1 MTIESHGH
9 EHEFEPQYGLPERLP
24 AGEHILWQGSP
35 DFVTLARRVFHIR
48 TLALYFALLMATMV
62 VPALW
67 EGASLQVALASLKW
81 LAPLAVVG
89 LGSVALLAWLTARTT
104 VYTLTDKRVVM
115 RVGIVLTVTFNL
127 PLKSLSAAALRRHAD
142 GFGDITLALAGSDR
156 IAWMQLWPSVR
167 PWHFNRPEPL
177 LRGVA
182 NAEAVARQVTQAW
195 VAATANAAQAAPAAQ
210 ATVAA
215 ATVQTAVEDLPQA
228 APTHTN
234 THTNAPQWRAS
245 PT

>member
-48 TLALYFALLMATMV
+48 KLALYFALLMATMV
-62 VPALW
+62 VPAWW
-67 EGASLQVALASLKW
+67 EGANPLAALASLKW
-81 LAPLAVVG
+81 LAPLAVLG

-127 PLKSLSAAALRRHAD
+127 PLKSLSAAALRRHGS
-142 GFGDITLALAGSDR
+142 GFGDITLALAGRDR

-167 PWHFNRPEPL
+167 PWRFNRPEPM

-182 NAEAVARQVTQAW
+182 DAEAVALKVTQAW
-195 VAATANAAQAAPAAQ
+195 TAATGGAAQPAATAAGAGLPAAS
-210 ATVAA
+210 AST
-215 ATVQTAVEDLPQA
+215 
-228 APTHTN
+228 
-234 THTNAPQWRAS
+234 PQWRAS